1 MSLDHVLRTI
11 GHLTC
16 LTSIGV
22 FATAM
27 NLAAANAMALRGPP
41 TCTHHGCAL
50 TTKAQPKAIVSHARL
65 EGMARAL

>member
-16 LTSIGV
+16 LTSVGV
-22 FATAM
+22 FVTAM
-27 NLAAANAMALRGPP
+27 NLAAANAVAMRSPP
-41 TCTHHGCAL
+41 SCTQQGCAL
-50 TTKAQPKAIVSHARL
+50 YTRAQPKTIISQARL

>member
-22 FATAM
+22 FVTAM
-27 NLAAANAMALRGPP
+27 NLAAANAMAMRSPP
-41 TCTHHGCAL
+41 TCTHHSS
-50 TTKAQPKAIVSHARL
+50 KAQPKTIVSQARL

>member
-1 MSLDHVLRTI
+1 MSLDQVLRAI

-16 LTSIGV
+16 LTSVGV

-27 NLAAANAMALRGPP
+27 NLAAANAMAMRSPP

-50 TTKAQPKAIVSHARL
+50 YAKAQPKTLISQVRL